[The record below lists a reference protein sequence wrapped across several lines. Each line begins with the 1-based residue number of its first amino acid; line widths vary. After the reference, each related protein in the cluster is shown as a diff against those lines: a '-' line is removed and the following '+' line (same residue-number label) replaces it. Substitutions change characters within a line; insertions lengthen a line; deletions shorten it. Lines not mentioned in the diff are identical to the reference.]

1 MTQLLK
7 TRWKGNEE
15 GAQSK
20 KKKNEQRIL
29 RVYADGVSKDLRW
42 VINVKVIASIIK
54 LPWYCSHKWWLKR
67 RKNPEIVRQKK
78 KTGRNM

>member
-29 RVYADGVSKDLRW
+29 RVYADGVSKDLR
-42 VINVKVIASIIK
+42 
-54 LPWYCSHKWWLKR
+54 
-67 RKNPEIVRQKK
+67 
-78 KTGRNM
+78 